1 MNRHPEI
8 TGLPGCKGQAAT
20 EFTVAASFVLVPL
33 FLLIPLLGKYIDIR
47 QASVQQARFE
57 AWEYTAWYN
66 PDEAEDADLADS
78 LNIEERAGR
87 RDFTTIRSKG
97 NQLFFSDI
105 TAPDYQQRTAPGQPP
120 SSLELNPLWID
131 HHGDT
136 LFQQKIPDSPV
147 KDFKDIG
154 TPDPTGGLINEFIH
168 LIALVPKTFGRI
180 LKLVGSNGDFNALN
194 SKGYFT
200 STFQVDV
207 RTSHEVVPDLSNPAY
222 DPNAPKDKLD
232 PKNDKLTIKASA
244 SVLARGWNAGSTA
257 NASSES
263 QGLVPTSL
271 LTKPSKWFT
280 DAVNGLQRVVD
291 VAKHVINIDIKLPH
305 GPDFGHIGD
314 DLMPYE
320 HLVGDTRKTKENNG
334 LYYYPEK

>member
-1 MNRHPEI
+1 VNRHPEI
-8 TGLPGCKGQAAT
+8 TGLRSCQGQAAT

-33 FLLIPLLGKYIDIR
+33 FLLIPLLGKYIDIK

-57 AWEYTAWYN
+57 AWEYTAWY
-66 PDEAEDADLADS
+66 DTAEQNTDRMKTLH
-78 LNIEERAGR
+78 IEEKAGQAGLAGLR
-87 RDFTTIRSKG
+87 KFADTRDKG
-97 NQLFFSDI
+97 NLLFFSDI
-105 TAPDYQQRTAPGQPP
+105 TAPDYGSNNPP
-120 SSLELNPLWID
+120 PFQLNPLWTD
-131 HHGDT
+131 HHGET
-136 LFQQKIPDSPV
+136 LFKQTSLGFG
-147 KDFKDIG
+147 DFG
-154 TPDPTGGLINEFIH
+154 ENSSPDPTGGLIDEFIH
-168 LIALVPKTFGRI
+168 LISSVLKTFGKI

-207 RTSHEVVPDLSNPAY
+207 RTSREVVPDLSNPA
-222 DPNAPKDKLD
+222 KLD
-232 PKNDKLTIKASA
+232 PKKDKLTIKAKA

-271 LTKPSKWFT
+271 LAKPSEWFNKV
-280 DAVNGLQRVVD
+280 VNGLQRVVN
-291 VAKHVINIDIKLPH
+291 VAKHVMTIDIKLPH
-305 GPDFGHIGD
+305 GPVFGYMED

>member
-1 MNRHPEI
+1 MNRHPEMK
-8 TGLPGCKGQAAT
+8 GLRGCQGQAAT

-33 FLLIPLLGKYIDIR
+33 FLLIPLLGKYIDIK

-78 LNIEERAGR
+78 LKSKERAGL
-87 RDFTTIRSKG
+87 RDFTTTRSKG

-105 TAPDYQQRTAPGQPP
+105 TATGYQQRTAPGQTPP
-120 SSLELNPLWID
+120 ALELNPLWID
-131 HHGDT
+131 HRGDT
-136 LFQQKIPDSPV
+136 LFQQRLPDSPV
-147 KDFKDIG
+147 EDFKDIG
-154 TPDPTGGLINEFIH
+154 TPDPTGGLFNKFID
-168 LIALVPKTFGRI
+168 LISLVPKTFGKI
-180 LKLVGSNGDFNALN
+180 LNLVGSNGDFNALN

-207 RTSHEVVPDLSNPAY
+207 RTSREVVPDLSNPA
-222 DPNAPKDKLD
+222 KLD
-232 PKNDKLTIKASA
+232 PKKDKLTIKAKA

-271 LTKPSKWFT
+271 LAKPSEWFNK
-280 DAVNGLQRVVD
+280 VVIGLQRVVN
-291 VAKHVINIDIKLPH
+291 VAKHVMPIDIKLPH
-305 GPDFGHIGD
+305 GPVFGYMED